1 MMDKNRTEESCSG
14 GTVKLVFP
22 CSGAADVGSIA
33 DQVGR
38 KITMEG
44 LGKMYCLAGIGG
56 HVEGILENTKQAEEV
71 FTIDGCP
78 VACATKALEHAGFKP
93 RAISLKELG
102 FVKGESPAS
111 GSNIAAAF
119 VKIKSFLE
127 EELA

>member
-1 MMDKNRTEESCSG
+1 MVDKNTCCG
-14 GTVKLVFP
+14 GVRLVFP
-22 CSGAADVGSIA
+22 CSGAADVGGIA

-44 LGKMYCLAGIGG
+44 LGRMYCLAGIGG
-56 HVEGILENTKQAEEV
+56 QVEGILETTKQAEAI

-78 VACATKALEHAGFKP
+78 VACATKALEHAGFRP

-111 GSNIAAAF
+111 DANIEAAF
-119 VKIKSFLE
+119 VKINSFLE
-127 EELA
+127 KELV

>member
-1 MMDKNRTEESCSG
+1 MVDKNTCCG
-14 GTVKLVFP
+14 GVRLVFP
-22 CSGAADVGSIA
+22 CSGAADVGGIA

-44 LGKMYCLAGIGG
+44 LGRMYCLAGIGG
-56 HVEGILENTKQAEEV
+56 HVEGILETTKQAEAI

-78 VACATKALEHAGFKP
+78 VACATKALEHAGFRP

-111 GSNIAAAF
+111 DANIEAAF
-119 VKIKSFLE
+119 VKINSFLE
-127 EELA
+127 KELV